1 VSENAL
7 VLGFGF
13 CDQEPQIVPR
23 QPDEDPRLTHLT
35 KIALALPEARRQI
48 YGSHAQFLV
57 RKKTFAYFLDNHHGD
72 GIVAVT
78 CKVLPGDNK
87 ALADAQP
94 RRFYLPAYIAS
105 RGWVALRLDV
115 GKIDWDE
122 VRELLLGSYAL
133 IAPKRLAELVKGDN
147 NT

>member
-1 VSENAL
+1 MAKRSA
-7 VLGFGF
+7 
-13 CDQEPQIVPR
+13 
-23 QPDEDPRLTHLT
+23 EDPRLTRLT
-35 KIALALPEARRQI
+35 KIALALPEATRQI

-57 RKKTFAYFLDNHHGD
+57 RKKTFAYFLNDHHGD

-78 CKVLPGDNK
+78 GKVLSGDNK
-87 ALADAQP
+87 ALAEVQP

-105 RGWVALRLDV
+105 KGWVALRLDV

-133 IAPKRLAELVKGDN
+133 IAPKRLAELVKAEP
-147 NT
+147 